1 MWKRWLVL
9 LFVLLGMGAAIILSE
24 PPTGSL
30 QGQIQLPTEGEWPN
44 TQVIAAGPV
53 VRGVYVGPDGHYR
66 LRGLPT
72 GNYSV
77 RVQAPGYET
86 ATIQT
91 SAPVREG
98 QSLDLDPVE
107 LRRLPPALSMYG
119 TSQVF
124 TTQETPQVNIRTS
137 GLARLDLQLDPLN
150 LQDYLGTSELKD
162 LADPYGYG
170 IPQSQTLSEAPLRIW
185 TQALP
190 APSEDGWIAMSL
202 PIPGE
207 LPPGSYRL
215 TATGT
220 GLDQTTVT
228 SSYWFT
234 VTDLGLILKQTA
246 EELLAQAVDLSQQI
260 PLEAVALQ
268 LFDAERWDQPPLQV
282 KTDAQ
287 GLARI
292 MLPTDQ
298 QPSGQWTLYAQTAD
312 QQFEALSSS
321 YVYGSSQ
328 QYRIYTYTDR
338 PLYRPG
344 QTVYFRSIIRHHPQ
358 GETYRTP
365 PRDLPIQVHIKTPKG
380 DTLEDQQLR
389 TSDFGTVHG
398 SFSLPEVTDL
408 GSFELQLILPDGETD
423 YSFISVEE
431 YRKPEFDVRITPDQ
445 EWIRQGES
453 TNVNITAEYLFGG
466 PVAEAEVHYIIYRS
480 PDWSYRYRVLP
491 PSPEEA
497 FFQSDLQREQYSYYG
512 GYGDVIAE
520 GDAFTDSGGVAQ
532 IRLDQVLA
540 DDAWGEAD
548 SYFGEP
554 PVQELRIEAQVTDIS
569 RRSVTRD
576 GRLRVTQSDL
586 ALFVEGDQWIA
597 RPGEVVSY
605 QVRAFGYDQ
614 EPRSLSGSLSLEAW
628 VWKSEKQAYRRLRT
642 VLTQP
647 FEVEGGEGEIALRI
661 PPDLTTGDYRINVR
675 ARDGRGQVVEDTTH
689 LWISNPRDPASHW
702 SGERSAIEVIADQ
715 QVYRVGDTAQLVITS
730 PIPDAYALLTVEGN
744 TLYQAEVRQFS
755 GQLLTVELP
764 IQAIYQP
771 NVYFSVTVVGSQ
783 RQLYQGEIVIR
794 VSPLDQFLTVELET
808 DRKRYQPGETALVT
822 VRTKDAQGNP
832 VPAEVSLGVVDEGIY
847 ILRPDSTPDIRR
859 YFFQRR
865 YNSVNTST
873 SFPQQYPGGQDKL
886 ANQLR
891 QDFRDTAAWFPD
903 ITTDPSGLAEV
914 EVQLPDNL
922 TTWRLTARAIT
933 ADTQVGSTQT
943 TLTVTKDLLV
953 RLATPRFFTTGDQ
966 LRLTA
971 VVQNQTSQPQEVN
984 VRLEVPSAL
993 IPETELTQRIQ
1004 VAPQSARRVEWPTQ
1018 VKSAGQINVRVW
1030 AEAGDLQDGMQLT
1043 LPIQAYGS
1051 RFRWQDRG
1059 QFMSERNPT
1068 QTLSLTLPDR
1078 IIPGSLEGQIQLAV
1092 HPAADLLG
1100 ALDYLVQF
1108 PYGCTEQT
1116 LSRILPALAVVQ
1128 AAERLGLTL
1137 QSETLARLP
1146 QIMKE
1151 GFTRLQQQQN
1161 QDGSW
1166 GWWRF
1171 DQGNPFLTS
1180 YVLMGYHRAHA
1191 ANFAIDSSSE
1201 DRGLQY
1207 LEEQVSQ
1214 GSLDADTLM
1223 VVEYALSLFG
1233 QADLEPVRSTV
1244 PEDLSTW
1251 GLAYRTLA
1259 LLRLGDRQAAQ
1270 ISLDTAM
1277 KRVTGDKTYHWV
1289 QKAEGSANRRQWQ
1302 RFTYDAAEVA
1312 APLLEAATALQDPRA
1327 EAIADW
1333 ILGHRGSQRWLTT
1346 KATADAIV
1354 GLTSY
1359 YAATATQNP
1368 LPEEVWIRNL
1378 TTGAVLGRWVPSS
1391 TELQRQVSLSPV
1403 DLNTELLQPGEQMI
1417 QIETRGSGPLY
1428 YSLSLEA
1435 FRPVVA
1441 GEPIGGE
1448 DQGFQVERQYYR
1460 LTPREQAD
1468 GTLIYEEREL
1478 RGAANAGETLLG
1490 RLKVTAARDSNY
1502 VMIEE
1507 PLPSGAEITSQDPQ
1521 QLTGRTARA
1530 DYWWNWFWTYQA
1542 IRDDRI
1548 TFFITDLPQGEHEFV
1563 YLFRPEIPGEFH
1575 ILPAHAEE
1583 MYSPTEMYGQS
1594 FSRTLRVVDPT
1605 DF

>member
-1 MWKRWLVL
+1 MVL
-9 LFVLLGMGAAIILSE
+9 LLVLLGMGAAIILSE

-30 QGQIQLPTEGEWPN
+30 QGQIQIPTEGEWPH
-44 TQVIAAGPV
+44 TQVIASGPV
-53 VRGVYVGPDGHYR
+53 VRGVVVGPDGHFR

-72 GNYSV
+72 GKYSI

-91 SAPVREG
+91 AAQVREG
-98 QSLDLDPVE
+98 QSWVLEPLQ

-124 TTQETPQVNIRTS
+124 TTEETPHVNIRTS
-137 GLARLDLQLDPLN
+137 GLARLDLQLDALH
-150 LQDYLGTSELKD
+150 LRAYLGTSELRD
-162 LADPYGYG
+162 LADPYGYRL
-170 IPQSQTLSEAPLRIW
+170 PQSQSPAEASLRKW

-190 APSEDGWIAMSL
+190 APNEEGWIAMTI

-220 GLDQTTVT
+220 GLDQTTLT
-228 SSYWFT
+228 SSYWFS
-234 VTDLGLILKQTA
+234 VTDLGLILKQTS
-246 EELLAQAVDLSQQI
+246 EELLVQAVDLRQQV
-260 PLEAVALQ
+260 PLESVTLQ
-268 LFDAERWDQPPLQV
+268 LFDAEQWDQSPLQV
-282 KTDAQ
+282 KTNAQ

-292 MLPTDQ
+292 TIPSERQ
-298 QPSGQWTLYAQTAD
+298 QSGQWILYAQTAD
-312 QQFEALSSS
+312 QRFEALSSS

-344 QTVYFRSIIRHHPQ
+344 QTVYFRSIIRQQPS
-358 GETYRTP
+358 GESYRTP
-365 PRDLPIQVHIKTPKG
+365 PADLPVQVRIKTPKG
-380 DTLEDQQLR
+380 DILEDQQLR
-389 TSDFGTVHG
+389 TSDYGTVHG
-398 SFSLPEVTDL
+398 SFSLPEAIDL

-431 YRKPEFDVRITPDQ
+431 YRKPEFEVSITPEQ

-453 TNVNITAEYLFGG
+453 TDIRITAEYLFGG

-497 FFQSDLQREQYSYYG
+497 FFQTDLQREQYSYYG

-520 GDAFTDSGGVAQ
+520 GDAITDLGGTAQ
-532 IRLDQVLA
+532 IRLDRVLEN
-540 DDAWGEAD
+540 DTWREED

-554 PVQELRIEAQVTDIS
+554 PIQELRIEAQVTDIS
-569 RRSVTRD
+569 RRAVIRD

-586 ALFVEGDQWIA
+586 ALFIQGSQGIA
-597 RPGEVVSY
+597 RPGEVLTY

-614 EPRSLSGSLSLEAW
+614 SPRSLSGSLSLEEWAW
-628 VWKSEKQAYRRLRT
+628 NSEKRTYRRVRT

-647 FEVEGGEGEIALRI
+647 FAVKDGEGQIALRI
-661 PPDLTTGDYRINVR
+661 PADLKTGDFRINVR
-675 ARDGRGQVVEDTTH
+675 ARDRYGKVVEDTTH
-689 LWISNPRDPASHW
+689 LWIHNPSDPDSHW
-702 SGERSAIEVIADQ
+702 SGERSTIEVIPDQ
-715 QVYRVGDTAQLVITS
+715 QVYQVGDTAQLVITS
-730 PIPDAYALLTVEGN
+730 PIADAYALLTVEGN

-755 GQLLTVELP
+755 GQLLTVDVP

-783 RQLYQGEIVIR
+783 RQLYQGETVIR

-808 DRKRYQPGETALVT
+808 NQERYQPGETAVVT
-822 VRTKDAQGNP
+822 LHTRDAQGGP
-832 VPAEVSLGVVDEGIY
+832 VSAEVSLGVVDEGIY

-873 SFPQQYPGGQDKL
+873 SFPQQYPGGQNKL

-891 QDFRDTAAWFPD
+891 QDFRDTAAWFPAV
-903 ITTDPSGLAEV
+903 TTDLSGEAEV

-943 TLTVTKDLLV
+943 TLAVTKDLLV
-953 RLATPRFFTTGDQ
+953 RLATPRFATTGDQ
-966 LRLTA
+966 LLLTA
-971 VVQNQTSQPQEVN
+971 VVQNQTPQPQEVS

-993 IPETELTQRIQ
+993 VPATALTRRIRI
-1004 VAPQSARRVEWPTQ
+1004 APQSAQRVEWPTQ
-1018 VKSAGQINVRVW
+1018 VKSAGRINVRVW
-1030 AEAGDLQDGMQLT
+1030 AEAGDLQDAMQLT
-1043 LPIQAYGS
+1043 LPIQAYGAS
-1051 RFRWQDRG
+1051 FRWQDRG
-1059 QFMSERNPT
+1059 QLTTESNQT
-1068 QTLSLTLPDR
+1068 QILSLTLPDQ
-1078 IIPGSLEGQIQLAV
+1078 IIPGSLEGRIQLAV

-1108 PYGCTEQT
+1108 PYGCSEQT
-1116 LSRILPALAVVQ
+1116 LSRILPTLAVVQ

-1137 QSETLARLP
+1137 QSDTLARLP
-1146 QIMKE
+1146 QVMKE
-1151 GFTRLQQQQN
+1151 GFTRLQRQQN
-1161 QDGSW
+1161 ENGSW

-1171 DQGNPFLTS
+1171 DQGNPYLTS
-1180 YVLMGYHRAHA
+1180 YVLMGYHRAHS

-1201 DRGLQY
+1201 DRGIQY
-1207 LEEQVSQ
+1207 LQEQVSQ
-1214 GSLDADTLM
+1214 GSLDLDTLM
-1223 VVEYALSLFG
+1223 FGEYALSLFG
-1233 QADLEPVRSTV
+1233 QGNLELVQSTK
-1244 PEDLSTW
+1244 PEELSTW

-1259 LLRLGDRQAAQ
+1259 LLRLGDRQTAQ
-1270 ISLDTAM
+1270 VSLDAAM
-1277 KRVTGDKTYHWV
+1277 KRIMVEKSYHWV
-1289 QKAEGSANRRQWQ
+1289 QKAETTAQSPRHQWQ

-1327 EAIADW
+1327 NAIANW

-1354 GLTSY
+1354 GLTTY
-1359 YAATATQNP
+1359 YTATATQNSM
-1368 LPEEVWIRNL
+1368 PEEVWVRNL

-1391 TELQRQVSLSPV
+1391 TELQRQISLSPV

-1417 QIETRGSGPLY
+1417 QIETQGSGPLY
-1428 YSLSLEA
+1428 YSLSLEGY
-1435 FRPVVA
+1435 RPGQP
-1441 GEPIGGE
+1441 GEQFGGE
-1448 DQGFQVERQYYR
+1448 EQGFQVERQYYT

-1478 RGAANAGETLLG
+1478 RGAARAGETLLG
-1490 RLKVTAARDSNY
+1490 RLKVTSSRDSNY

-1507 PLPSGAEITSQDPQ
+1507 PLPSGAEISSQDPQ
-1521 QLTGRTARA
+1521 QLTGRTTRS
-1530 DYWWNWFWTYQA
+1530 DYWWDWFWTHQA

-1575 ILPAHAEE
+1575 IPAAHAEE

-1594 FSRTLRVVDPT
+1594 LSRTLRVADPS